1 MTKEDITKFRDEVI
15 GDKPYRVICDN
26 EHIFY
31 GNIPGYF
38 PIIWDDDAETMITI
52 DWSRDVYSDQRLP
65 FHITITEYEH
75 IQYLE
80 GHGTVAETMKMIQ
93 LYKDKLTED
102 QYNHCLELLQTGA
115 RNRTIIPG
123 TRPPKH
129 PDRPSNPNP

>member
-1 MTKEDITKFRDEVI
+1 MTKEDITKFRDEII

-65 FHITITEYEH
+65 YQAF
-75 IQYLE
+75 L
-80 GHGTVAETMKMIQ
+80 
-93 LYKDKLTED
+93 
-102 QYNHCLELLQTGA
+102 
-115 RNRTIIPG
+115 IISIPFKIACSFMG
-123 TRPPKH
+123 MRWW
-129 PDRPSNPNP
+129 